1 MGKKTLPG
9 LDALRADLDQVD
21 AQLIELAARRQ
32 QIVSDIGQLKEGAGR
47 QVRDFRRERQVL
59 DHVRRRAQSAGL
71 DPDLAEDLLKRL
83 IDASLTRQEQERGQR
98 RARGRGQ
105 RALVIGGA
113 GRLGGWLAD
122 FLDNQGYEILLAD
135 PVLEARPEHGLYSDW
150 AAAPLDVELILIACP
165 IARSAAII
173 TALAERQVPGLVL
186 EVASVKTGLIEPLR
200 QAASNGLNICA
211 VHPMFGPDTRLLAGR
226 NVLLMDVGHRP
237 AVEQASALFAD
248 TMAEVHEIAIDQHD
262 RLMALVLGL
271 SHALNIAFFT
281 ALAQSGI
288 SADEL
293 KAAASTTFGR
303 QLAIARDV
311 AAENPAL
318 YFEIQSLNAHGPW
331 SRELL
336 ARAVK
341 ALATAVDDENLNE
354 FAGLMRDGSAFFDDL
369 QSER

>member
-1 MGKKTLPG
+1 MTDLSTPD
-9 LDALRADLDQVD
+9 LEALRDQLDQVD
-21 AQLIELAARRQ
+21 AELIAMAARRQ
-32 QIVSDIGQLKEGAGR
+32 QIVSDIGRLKQGVGR
-47 QVRDFRRERQVL
+47 QVRDYRRERQVL
-59 DHVRRRAQSAGL
+59 DHVRARAGERGL

-83 IDASLTRQEQERGQR
+83 IDASLARQEQERGQR
-98 RARGRGQ
+98 TGRGRGQ

-113 GRLGGWLAD
+113 GRLGRWLAD

-135 PVLEARPEHGLYSDW
+135 PVLEPRPDQSVYSDW
-150 AAAPLDVELILIACP
+150 ECAPLDVELILIACP
-165 IARSAAII
+165 IARSASII

-186 EVASVKTGLIEPLR
+186 EVASVKTGLIKPLR
-200 QAASNGLNICA
+200 EAAASGLNICA

-237 AVEQASALFAD
+237 AVEQAGALFAD

-318 YFEIQSLNAHGPW
+318 YFEIQSLNAHGQW

-336 ARAVK
+336 ACAVQT
-341 ALATAVDDENLNE
+341 LATAVDDGNLNE
-354 FAGLMRDGSAFFDDL
+354 FVGLMRAGSAFFDDL
-369 QSER
+369 QSAR

>member
-1 MGKKTLPG
+1 MSRNALPG
-9 LDALRADLDQVD
+9 LDALRAELDQVD

-59 DHVRRRAQSAGL
+59 DHVRQRAETTGL

-83 IDASLTRQEQERGQR
+83 IDASLARQEQERGQR

-135 PVLEARPEHGLYSDW
+135 PVLETRPDQGLYADW
-150 AAAPLDVELILIACP
+150 TTAPLEVELILVACP
-165 IARSAAII
+165 IARSASIL
-173 TALAERQVPGLVL
+173 TALAERQVTGLVL
-186 EVASVKTGLIEPLR
+186 EVASVKTGLIDPLR
-200 QAASNGLNICA
+200 QAASQGLNICSI
-211 VHPMFGPDTRLLAGR
+211 HPMFGPDTRLLAGR

-248 TMAEVHEIAIDQHD
+248 TMAEVHEIAIEQHD

-288 SADEL
+288 SAEEL

-318 YFEIQSLNAHGPW
+318 YFEIQSLNAHGRW
-331 SRELL
+331 SRQLLSNAVQELVGSVDKGDQQAFAQAMIDGL
-336 ARAVK
+336 AFF
-341 ALATAVDDENLNE
+341 NE
-354 FAGLMRDGSAFFDDL
+354 F
-369 QSER
+369 